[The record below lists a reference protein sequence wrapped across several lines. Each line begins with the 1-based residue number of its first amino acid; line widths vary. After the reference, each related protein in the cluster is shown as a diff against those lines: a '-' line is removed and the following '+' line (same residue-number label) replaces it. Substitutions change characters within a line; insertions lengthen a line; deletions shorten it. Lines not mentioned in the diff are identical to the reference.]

1 VSDNVTKPDYSEWL
15 TPERLEEE
23 ERQWADP
30 RLCTWPIFVGWIRH
44 VAREVEIQS
53 VIEYGC
59 GTGWTPSRL
68 SESFHYIGVDANLNC
83 LMRAMQRNPGR
94 MFVYADVRKQHVLT
108 FDLACAFSFLKHF
121 GLHEWDEVV
130 AQVLRHGRYGL
141 FTMPVGPETK
151 DDGVEFPHV
160 WVTEDRLRAAV
171 NMAGHAVRHIEAI
184 RTGEV
189 MVVTRRNDVEP

>member
-1 VSDNVTKPDYSEWL
+1 
-15 TPERLEEE
+15 
-23 ERQWADP
+23 
-30 RLCTWPIFVGWIRH
+30 
-44 VAREVEIQS
+44 

-59 GTGWTPSRL
+59 GTGWVPQHL
-68 SESFHYIGVDANLNC
+68 PVEMHYIGVDANLYC
-83 LMRAMQRNPGR
+83 LQLALQRNPGR
-94 MFVYADVRKQHVLT
+94 MFVYADVRREMVLT

-141 FTMPVGPETK
+141 FTMPVGPETR
-151 DDGVEFPHV
+151 DEGVDFPHV

-171 NMAGHAVRHIEAI
+171 NVAGHDVRHIEGI

-189 MVVTRRNDVEP
+189 MVVTRRNDVKS